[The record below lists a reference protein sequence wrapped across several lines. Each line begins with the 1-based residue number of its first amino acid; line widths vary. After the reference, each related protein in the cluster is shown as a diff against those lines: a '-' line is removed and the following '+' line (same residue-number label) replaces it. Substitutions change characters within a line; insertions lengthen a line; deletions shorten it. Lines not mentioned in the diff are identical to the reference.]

1 MGNLINENEEINTN
15 IINENEVKK
24 SEKNE
29 INKGDEIFLG
39 EYNEEKCLYA
49 DNVFLSSSPLPCIVI
64 FISSKRIFR
73 AYTINGEVINELEE
87 TQDSS
92 RIYSSI
98 IYNNLNFHEFL
109 IYGTDNGYV
118 KIRSFPKM
126 ELINSIKIRENNKI
140 ITLTLSND
148 KRNCYAW
155 GNGDL
160 LAIIN
165 DNIISDFQEIE

>member
-1 MGNLINENEEINTN
+1 M
-15 IINENEVKK
+15 
-24 SEKNE
+24 
-29 INKGDEIFLG
+29 KG
-39 EYNEEKCLYA
+39 
-49 DNVFLSSSPLPCIVI
+49 
-64 FISSKRIFR
+64 KRIFR
-73 AYTINGEVINELEE
+73 AYTINGEVLNELEE